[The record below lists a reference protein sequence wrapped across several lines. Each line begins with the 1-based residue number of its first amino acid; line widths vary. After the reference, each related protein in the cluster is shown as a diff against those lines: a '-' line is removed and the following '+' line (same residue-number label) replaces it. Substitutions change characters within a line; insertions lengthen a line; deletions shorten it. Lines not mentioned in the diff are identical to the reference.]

1 MDVNDEGATSGE
13 ELYENDEAAFRE
25 IEREGEGEGED
36 IEEEL
41 EEAEE

>member
-1 MDVNDEGATSGE
+1 MDVNDEGAASGE

-25 IEREGEGEGED
+25 IEREGEGED

>member
-25 IEREGEGEGED
+25 IESEGGED

>member
-25 IEREGEGEGED
+25 IEREGED